1 MRGSDASEAQR
12 CHELIP
18 SGILMDNSSAT
29 ILLHTRLDNSI
40 SYTRAVPDTTVSR
53 ITRLDNSIA
62 CSTQTGVVLPK
73 HFNSSVARDAIGSC
87 RLLGLDLTGDFRLE
101 K

>member
-18 SGILMDNSSAT
+18 IGILKDNNSATILLHTRLSSYGQQFWDNNSAT

-40 SYTRAVPDTTVSR
+40 AYTCVVVDTPVSR

-62 CSTQTGVVLPK
+62 CSVIPSQ
-73 HFNSSVARDAIGSC
+73 
-87 RLLGLDLTGDFRLE
+87 GLQLQCS
-101 K
+101 